1 MSNLGYGCTCR
12 SNCISLGVLAS
23 IVVGIITA
31 FLTFSAVITVG
42 TAFLW
47 VALGIAVVYLA
58 IIFAGS
64 VFFRFTSIKTCVCS
78 ILGVLLTGILG
89 TILTSLILLAVTFA
103 ATSVIGAI
111 ITGLLLLFFSLII
124 TSVVC
129 FVKCNADC
137 NDNNCQL

>member
-1 MSNLGYGCTCR
+1 MSNLCCGCR
-12 SNCISLGVLAS
+12 NECIGLGVLAS
-23 IVVGIITA
+23 IVIGIITA

-47 VALGIAVVYLA
+47 VALGVAIVYLA
-58 IIFAGS
+58 LIFVAS
-64 VFFRFTSIKTCVCS
+64 TFIRFSGIRECLCR
-78 ILGVLLTGILG
+78 VLPVLITGILG
-89 TILTSLILLAVTFA
+89 TILTSLVLLAVTFA

-129 FVKCNADC
+129 FIKCSA
-137 NDNNCQL
+137 NCTENSCL

>member
-1 MSNLGYGCTCR
+1 MSNLGCGCTCR
-12 SNCISLGVLAS
+12 NDCIGIGVLAS
-23 IVVGIITA
+23 IVIGIITA

-47 VALGIAVVYLA
+47 VALGIAVVYPA
-58 IIFAGS
+58 ITFAGS
-64 VFFRFTSIKTCVCS
+64 VFFRLSGIRSCVCRV
-78 ILGVLLTGILG
+78 LGVLLTGILG
-89 TILTSLILLAVTFA
+89 TILTSLILLAVSFA

-129 FVKCNADC
+129 FIKCSASCTD
-137 NDNNCQL
+137 DNCQL